1 MARFPAS
8 WTSPPRG
15 LGTGALALDGVTG
28 KAAFAVADWGA
39 PALDATLE
47 FKRLRAPGADGL
59 PGTLFV
65 RLDGQGIAVRGAVRA
80 PNERLTFEAQGAPG
94 KAFEFKAKGRL
105 SIGALLAALKSK
117 VEGRGFVAFDLA
129 GNLANPFDL
138 PADPVDALTL
148 SGTIN
153 ASFDQIAVPALFRG
167 GSARGKIGLSLR
179 PGNWRFTSDG
189 LRLSAA
195 SLAKELL
202 ARLPDAAQDRLDGG
216 VRLTVSGPA
225 SLRITPR
232 GDRYGASFDG
242 ALRLEAADLALGLR
256 GAFDATT
263 QRWTAA
269 GRYMLDGSHRAMAAK
284 FLAPLIIRAGLRGGF
299 NLTDNILT
307 IDAGPDSRITIAK
320 IAIPDLAQTTV
331 PVALSPVQPFR
342 AEFDLAGTPRLATF
356 GGTLAMTRN
365 RLAVTAGPARFAIDV
380 AAVTLAVSGT
390 QNRLQIAIEDAAL
403 TLPAYRFDAR
413 KIAVALRINDAAALT
428 VSVGDISQ
436 RGPNPVAVP
445 MRFDANATRRGD
457 EIAFSGRL
465 YDRPERLSIRA
476 TGQYDIAANSGG
488 ASIVADPLVFLPTV
502 LQPRQMFPVLGE
514 SLRAVD
520 GQIGGQAR
528 LQWRAGDFRSSAELF
543 IQLNSLKVE
552 GATVEDAAAT
562 VVFDSLFP
570 LSTPPNQEI
579 HIGRL
584 DIGVPLIKGRIEFQI
599 RRDGAVRAALREV
612 DFFGGRIESPM
623 IAVPPSLDGFSVPL
637 FGHRRATGIA
647 VRPDR
652 NRRP

>member
-28 KAAFAVADWGA
+28 KAVFSVADWGA

-167 GSARGKIGLSLR
+167 GAARGKIDLSLR

-365 RLAVTAGPARFAIDV
+365 RL
-380 AAVTLAVSGT
+380 
-390 QNRLQIAIEDAAL
+390 QIAIEDAAL
-403 TLPAYRFDAR
+403 TLPTYRFDAR

>member
-1 MARFPAS
+1 MAHFPAS

-167 GSARGKIGLSLR
+167 GAARGKIGLSLR

-365 RLAVTAGPARFAIDV
+365 RL
-380 AAVTLAVSGT
+380 
-390 QNRLQIAIEDAAL
+390 QIAIEDAAL
-403 TLPAYRFDAR
+403 TLPTYRFDAR

-528 LQWRAGDFRSSAELF
+528 LQWRADEFRSSAELF

>member
-167 GSARGKIGLSLR
+167 GAARGKIGLSLR

-331 PVALSPVQPFR
+331 PVALSPVQPSK
-342 AEFDLAGTPRLATF
+342 
-356 GGTLAMTRN
+356 
-365 RLAVTAGPARFAIDV
+365 PA
-380 AAVTLAVSGT
+380 
-390 QNRLQIAIEDAAL
+390 
-403 TLPAYRFDAR
+403 
-413 KIAVALRINDAAALT
+413 
-428 VSVGDISQ
+428 
-436 RGPNPVAVP
+436 
-445 MRFDANATRRGD
+445 
-457 EIAFSGRL
+457 
-465 YDRPERLSIRA
+465 
-476 TGQYDIAANSGG
+476 
-488 ASIVADPLVFLPTV
+488 
-502 LQPRQMFPVLGE
+502 
-514 SLRAVD
+514 
-520 GQIGGQAR
+520 
-528 LQWRAGDFRSSAELF
+528 
-543 IQLNSLKVE
+543 
-552 GATVEDAAAT
+552 
-562 VVFDSLFP
+562 
-570 LSTPPNQEI
+570 
-579 HIGRL
+579 
-584 DIGVPLIKGRIEFQI
+584 
-599 RRDGAVRAALREV
+599 RRDGRTGPVRYRRGGYHAGGIGHAKPAANR
-612 DFFGGRIESPM
+612 
-623 IAVPPSLDGFSVPL
+623 
-637 FGHRRATGIA
+637 HRRRRLDPAGIP
-647 VRPDR
+647 VRRPQ
-652 NRRP
+652 NRRCLAHQRRGGAHRIGRRHQPARPQSRRRADAL